1 MKARGFP
8 MVLLEGYRSPERQD
22 SLAGQATLV
31 TKAKGGQSKHQY
43 GLAVDLAPIRAGKVV
58 ISERDPGRCRLTPRW
73 GGSCC
78 SRPDM
83 GR

>member
-43 GLAVDLAPIRAGKVV
+43 GLAVHGA
-58 ISERDPGRCRLTPRW
+58 DPRGQ
-73 GGSCC
+73 GSDF
-78 SRPDM
+78 RT
-83 GR
+83 